1 MKLTDLKGIGD
12 KTARLLNKL
21 SVYTAEDLVRLYPRS
36 YDICGKPVLVSEI
49 PEHTGDSLIA
59 VDAVVAR
66 TPALKRVRNLQI
78 LTVTLRD
85 EKGGLLKATWFN
97 MPYLLG
103 SLKPGYRY
111 IFRGRPVFR
120 NGDWVMEQPVLYT
133 MEGYS
138 SQIGIMQPIYPL
150 TKGLSNKIVSKAM
163 QQVLDIKEL
172 VPELLPAELR
182 RSNELAEI
190 NFAMR
195 AIHFPKDMNDYEAAR
210 KRLVFDEFFFFMLN
224 VRRMKENNSR
234 QPNLSRIADDA
245 RTDKFIKK
253 LPYELTNAQKRTWQ
267 EVSSDMN
274 GERLMNRLVQGDVG
288 SGKTIIAVLALMN
301 TVYAGYQGAMMVP
314 TEVLARQQ
322 YDDTCAMFEK
332 YGININVSLLIGS
345 MTASAKKK
353 ERQRIASG
361 EAGIVIGTHAL
372 IQAGVEYANLGLV
385 VTDEQHRFGV
395 HQRESLTQKGSSVHT
410 LVMSATPIP
419 RTLAI
424 IIYGDLDISVMNELP
439 SSRLPIKNAVV
450 GTDYRPNAYRFIENQ
465 VQAGHQA
472 YVICPM
478 VEAREDGDVME
489 DGRGDTFANTNMHA
503 TLENVVDYT
512 TMLKKNL
519 PSSINVEYLHGKM
532 KPAVKD
538 EIMERFHSGQTQ
550 VLVSTTVIEVGVNVP
565 NATVML
571 IENADRF
578 GLAQLHQ
585 LRGRVGRGAYQSYC
599 IFVGTSNAK
608 KENMDRLGILR
619 ESNDGFRIAEE
630 DLKLRGPGDFFGI
643 RQSGD
648 MQFTIGDI
656 YKDANLLKAA
666 SDAAAA
672 IIENDPDLE
681 NDANAGLRMYFDRT
695 DNKGDVVL

>member
-49 PEHTGDSLIA
+49 PEHMGDSLIA

-150 TKGLSNKIVSKAM
+150 TRGLSNKIVSKAM
-163 QQVLDIKEL
+163 QQALDIKEL

-245 RTDKFIKK
+245 RTDEFIKK

-301 TVYAGYQGAMMVP
+301 TVYAGYQGAMIVP

>member
-150 TKGLSNKIVSKAM
+150 TRGLSNKIVSKAM
-163 QQVLDIKEL
+163 QQSLDIKEL

-245 RTDKFIKK
+245 RTDEFIKK

>member
-150 TKGLSNKIVSKAM
+150 TRGLSNKIVSKAM
-163 QQVLDIKEL
+163 QQALDIKEL

-245 RTDKFIKK
+245 RTDEFIKK

-538 EIMERFHSGQTQ
+538 DIMERFHSGQTQ

>member
-1 MKLTDLKGIGD
+1 
-12 KTARLLNKL
+12 
-21 SVYTAEDLVRLYPRS
+21 
-36 YDICGKPVLVSEI
+36 
-49 PEHTGDSLIA
+49 
-59 VDAVVAR
+59 
-66 TPALKRVRNLQI
+66 
-78 LTVTLRD
+78 
-85 EKGGLLKATWFN
+85 
-97 MPYLLG
+97 
-103 SLKPGYRY
+103 
-111 IFRGRPVFR
+111 
-120 NGDWVMEQPVLYT
+120 MEQPVLYT

-163 QQVLDIKEL
+163 QQALDIKEL

-234 QPNLSRIADDA
+234 QPNLSRITDDA
-245 RTDKFIKK
+245 RTDEFIKK

-424 IIYGDLDISVMNELP
+424 ILYGDLHISILNELP
-439 SSRLPIKNAVV
+439 AGRVPIKNCVV
-450 GTDYRPNAYRFIENQ
+450 GTEYRPTAYKFIASE
-465 VQAGHQA
+465 VSRGHQA

-478 VEAREDGDVME
+478 IEEGEMDGV
-489 DGRGDTFANTNMHA
+489 
-503 TLENVVDYT
+503 ENVTDYAE
-512 TMLKKNL
+512 K
-519 PSSINVEYLHGKM
+519 
-532 KPAVKD
+532 
-538 EIMERFHSGQTQ
+538 
-550 VLVSTTVIEVGVNVP
+550 
-565 NATVML
+565 
-571 IENADRF
+571 
-578 GLAQLHQ
+578 
-585 LRGRVGRGAYQSYC
+585 
-599 IFVGTSNAK
+599 
-608 KENMDRLGILR
+608 LR
-619 ESNDGFRIAEE
+619 EA
-630 DLKLRGPGDFFGI
+630 LP
-643 RQSGD
+643 
-648 MQFTIGDI
+648 
-656 YKDANLLKAA
+656 A
-666 SDAAAA
+666 
-672 IIENDPDLE
+672 
-681 NDANAGLRMYFDRT
+681 
-695 DNKGDVVL
+695 

>member
-150 TKGLSNKIVSKAM
+150 TRGLSNKIVSKAM
-163 QQVLDIKEL
+163 QQALDIKEL

-245 RTDKFIKK
+245 RTDEFIKK

-424 IIYGDLDISVMNELP
+424 IIYGDLDISVMHELP

>member
-163 QQVLDIKEL
+163 QQALDIKEL

-245 RTDKFIKK
+245 RTDEFIKK

-538 EIMERFHSGQTQ
+538 EIMERFHSGQTH

>member
-150 TKGLSNKIVSKAM
+150 TRGLSNKIVSKAM
-163 QQVLDIKEL
+163 QQALDIKEL

-245 RTDKFIKK
+245 RTDEFIKK

-550 VLVSTTVIEVGVNVP
+550 VLVSTTVIEFGVNVP

>member
-49 PEHTGDSLIA
+49 PGHTGDSLIA
-59 VDAVVAR
+59 VDAVVAK

-78 LTVTLRD
+78 LTVTLKD

-103 SLKPGYRY
+103 SLKLGYRY

-120 NGDWVMEQPVLYT
+120 NGDWVMEQPALYT

-163 QQVLDIKEL
+163 QQALDVKEL

-245 RTDKFIKK
+245 RTDEFIKK

-322 YDDTCAMFEK
+322 YDDICAMFEK

-345 MTASAKKK
+345 MTAAAKKK

-372 IQAGVEYANLGLV
+372 IQASVEYANLGLV

-478 VEAREDGDVME
+478 VEAREDGEVME

-503 TLENVVDYT
+503 ALENVVDYT

-619 ESNDGFRIAEE
+619 DSNDGFRIAEE

-681 NDANAGLRMYFDRT
+681 DDANAGLRMYFDRI
-695 DNKGDVVL
+695 DNRGDVVL

>member
-150 TKGLSNKIVSKAM
+150 TRGLSNKIVSKAM
-163 QQVLDIKEL
+163 QQALDIKEL

-245 RTDKFIKK
+245 RTDEFIKK

-619 ESNDGFRIAEE
+619 DSNDGFRIAEE

>member
-150 TKGLSNKIVSKAM
+150 TRGLSNKIVSKAM
-163 QQVLDIKEL
+163 QQALDIKEL

-190 NFAMR
+190 NFAMQ

-234 QPNLSRIADDA
+234 QLNLSRIADDA
-245 RTDKFIKK
+245 RTDEFIKK

>member
-150 TKGLSNKIVSKAM
+150 TRGLSNKIVSKAM
-163 QQVLDIKEL
+163 QQALDIKEL

-234 QPNLSRIADDA
+234 QPNLSRIADDT
-245 RTDKFIKK
+245 RTDEFIKK

-424 IIYGDLDISVMNELP
+424 IIYGDLDISVMTELP

>member
-103 SLKPGYRY
+103 SLKLGYRY

-150 TKGLSNKIVSKAM
+150 TRGLSNKIVSKAM
-163 QQVLDIKEL
+163 QQALDIKEL

-245 RTDKFIKK
+245 RTDEFIKK

>member
-111 IFRGRPVFR
+111 IFRGRPVFC

-150 TKGLSNKIVSKAM
+150 TRGLSNKIVSKAM
-163 QQVLDIKEL
+163 QQALDIKEL

-245 RTDKFIKK
+245 RTDEFIKK

-361 EAGIVIGTHAL
+361 EAGIVIGTHTL

>member
-163 QQVLDIKEL
+163 QQALDIKEL
-172 VPELLPAELR
+172 VPELLPVELR

-245 RTDKFIKK
+245 RTDEFIKK

>member
-111 IFRGRPVFR
+111 IFRGRPVFC

-150 TKGLSNKIVSKAM
+150 TRGLSNKIVSKAM
-163 QQVLDIKEL
+163 QQALDIKEL

-245 RTDKFIKK
+245 RTDEFIKK

-267 EVSSDMN
+267 DVSSDMN

-585 LRGRVGRGAYQSYC
+585 LRGRVGRG
-599 IFVGTSNAK
+599 V
-608 KENMDRLGILR
+608 
-619 ESNDGFRIAEE
+619 
-630 DLKLRGPGDFFGI
+630 
-643 RQSGD
+643 
-648 MQFTIGDI
+648 
-656 YKDANLLKAA
+656 
-666 SDAAAA
+666 
-672 IIENDPDLE
+672 
-681 NDANAGLRMYFDRT
+681 
-695 DNKGDVVL
+695 

>member
-150 TKGLSNKIVSKAM
+150 TRGLSNKIVSKAM
-163 QQVLDIKEL
+163 QQALDIKEL

-245 RTDKFIKK
+245 RTDEFIKK

-681 NDANAGLRMYFDRT
+681 DDANAGLRMYFDRT

>member
-150 TKGLSNKIVSKAM
+150 TRGLSNKIVSKAM
-163 QQVLDIKEL
+163 QQALDIKEL

-245 RTDKFIKK
+245 RTDEFIKK

-345 MTASAKKK
+345 MTASAKKN

>member
-150 TKGLSNKIVSKAM
+150 TRGLSNKIVSKAM
-163 QQVLDIKEL
+163 QQALDIKEL

-182 RSNELAEI
+182 RINELAEI

-245 RTDKFIKK
+245 RTDEFIKK

-424 IIYGDLDISVMNELP
+424 IIYGDLDISVMHELP

>member
-150 TKGLSNKIVSKAM
+150 TRGLSNKIVSKAM
-163 QQVLDIKEL
+163 QQALDIKEL
-172 VPELLPAELR
+172 VPELLPVELR

-245 RTDKFIKK
+245 RTDEFIKK

>member
-49 PEHTGDSLIA
+49 PEHTEDSLIA

-111 IFRGRPVFR
+111 IFRGRPVFC

-150 TKGLSNKIVSKAM
+150 TRGLSNKIVSKAM
-163 QQVLDIKEL
+163 QQALDIKEL

-245 RTDKFIKK
+245 RTDEFIKK

>member
-150 TKGLSNKIVSKAM
+150 TRGLSNKIVSKAM
-163 QQVLDIKEL
+163 QQALDIKEL

-245 RTDKFIKK
+245 RTDEFIKK

-672 IIENDPDLE
+672 IIENDPNLE

>member
-120 NGDWVMEQPVLYT
+120 NVDWVMEQPVLYT

-150 TKGLSNKIVSKAM
+150 TRGLSNKIVSKAM
-163 QQVLDIKEL
+163 QQALDIKEL

-245 RTDKFIKK
+245 RTDEFIKK

>member
-163 QQVLDIKEL
+163 QQALDIKEL

-245 RTDKFIKK
+245 RMDEFIKK

>member
-1 MKLTDLKGIGD
+1 MKLTDFKAIGD

-150 TKGLSNKIVSKAM
+150 TRGLSNKIVSKAM
-163 QQVLDIKEL
+163 QQALDIKEL

-234 QPNLSRIADDA
+234 QPNLSRITDDA
-245 RTDKFIKK
+245 RTDEFIKK

-267 EVSSDMN
+267 EVSSDMK